1 MTDFVLEAELR
12 EELGR
17 SNTRRLRKAGKL
29 PAIIYGGDKPDLP
42 ITLDYNETAKIMLR
56 DEAFYTSMLE
66 IKVAGKRGKNTVLLK
81 ETQWDSI
88 YDTPMHL
95 DFFRVKGSDQVEIE
109 VPVTLINEEKA
120 PGVIQG
126 GMIDT
131 VRRHIEVMCRA
142 DSIPE
147 EIIIDCANLD
157 IGDGVHILDIVL
169 PEGVTVPE
177 VTNVADDEEPVNF
190 TVVTCVPPTVEEAP
204 DEDEVEAGEVQAE
217 HGSAPEAAPET
228 EEGEKED

>member
-12 EELGR
+12 EDLGR

-81 ETQWDSI
+81 DTQWDSI

-95 DFFRVKGSDQVEIE
+95 DFFRVSGADAVTVS
-109 VPVTLINEEKA
+109 VPVHTINVEDCPGIKA
-120 PGVIQG
+120 G
-126 GMIDT
+126 GQLAMI
-131 VRRHIEVMCRA
+131 RHELDVLCRA
-142 DSIPE
+142 DAIPDN
-147 EIIIDCANLD
+147 IVIDCANLELEET
-157 IGDGVHILDIVL
+157 VHIDDVTL
-169 PEGVTVPE
+169 PEGIEVPH
-177 VTNVADDEEPVNF
+177 DVNF
-190 TVVTCVPPTVEEAP
+190 TIFSIAAP
-204 DEDEVEAGEVQAE
+204 KRAEEVESTEEVAVE
-217 HGSAPEAAPET
+217 VKDDSVENSN
-228 EEGEKED
+228 EGEKEG